1 MIFLYGPSGSGK
13 STVGKLLAEYL
24 DKVFYD
30 LDEEIGL
37 AAGEPIAE
45 IFEQQ
50 GEAAFREIESAELEN
65 ILVRQEGVVALGGG
79 ALLDPRNHARV
90 NARGPVLCLKA
101 SAETMLTRLKNDH
114 FVRPLLSEGGD
125 AGFEKYLAVRAEHYA
140 SFPMVLDTTDCSPE
154 DAAWQAQVQLG
165 MFHISGMGQGYDV
178 RVQSGIL
185 QSLDQVSQQLEL
197 SGSMALVSD
206 SNVAGLYADNTARS
220 LGKFGYP
227 VYPLVIPAGESHKT
241 LETVKQTWD
250 AFARNKLDRG
260 STVVALGG
268 GVVGDLA
275 GFAAATYL
283 RGVRWVNFPTS
294 LLAMVDASLGGKT
307 GANLEQGKNLIGAFH
322 APRLVLADTDTLDTL
337 PEDELL
343 NGLGEVV
350 KHGVIGDAALF
361 SLCAR
366 GLNDVKKNLNEIIR
380 RAIAV
385 KVKIIEADPYERNLR
400 QVLNLGHTVGHALE
414 KASNFLLK
422 HGEAVSIGMVAEA
435 SLAERINLA
444 EAGLAQEIRGA
455 LTALGLP
462 VDIPPDLDWDV
473 VVGAMKMDKKRV
485 NGKMRFALPVRIGC
499 VQPGIEIKDLDKSMF
514 VSSL

>member
-30 LDEEIGL
+30 LDTNIEL
-37 AAGEPIAE
+37 ATDKPIAE

-50 GEAAFREIESAELEN
+50 GEAAFRELESAALES
-65 ILVRQEGVVALGGG
+65 ILSQQGGVVALGGG
-79 ALLDPRNHARV
+79 ALLDPRNHALV
-90 NARGPVLCLKA
+90 NARGAVLCLTA

-114 FVRPLLSEGGD
+114 IVRPLMSGEDD
-125 AGFEKYLAVRAEHYA
+125 ASFEKYLASRADHYA

-154 DAAWQAQVQLG
+154 DAAWQAQVQIG
-165 MFHISGMGQGYDV
+165 MFHLSGMGQGYDV
-178 RVQSGIL
+178 RVRPGIL
-185 QSLDQVSQQLEL
+185 QSLDQASQQLDL

-206 SNVAGLYADNTARS
+206 SNVAGLYADDIIKS
-220 LGKFGYP
+220 LGKSGYP
-227 VYPLVIPAGESHKT
+227 VYPVVIPAGETHKT
-241 LETVKQTWD
+241 LETVKQMWD
-250 AFARNKLDRG
+250 AFARDGLDRG

-283 RGVRWVNFPTS
+283 RGVRWVNLPTS

-307 GANLEQGKNLIGAFH
+307 GANLSQGKNLIGAFH
-322 APRLVLADTDTLDTL
+322 APRLVMADTDTLDTL

-343 NGLGEVV
+343 NGMGEVV
-350 KHGVIGDAALF
+350 KHGVIADAFLF
-361 SLCAR
+361 SLCAG
-366 GLNDVKKNLNEIIR
+366 GLNDVKKNLNQIIR

-385 KVKIIEADPYERNLR
+385 KVKIIETDPYEHNLR
-400 QVLNLGHTVGHALE
+400 QVLNLGHTIGHGLE
-414 KASNFLLK
+414 MASNYRLK

-444 EAGLAQEIRGA
+444 EAGLAQEIRGTLA
-455 LTALGLP
+455 ALGLP
-462 VDIPPDLDWDV
+462 VDIPADLDWDV
-473 VVGAMKMDKKRV
+473 IMGAMKMDKKRV
-485 NGKMRFALPVRIGC
+485 DGKIRFALPVRIGC
-499 VQPGIEIKDLDKSMF
+499 VQPGIEIKDMDKSMF
-514 VSSL
+514 V